1 LSESTRLRCIEEK
14 LLSNSEAYEI
24 LKNTVEKIKSETGS
38 VPILLSRV
46 LNQLEKTHK
55 IPPEKSHE
63 LRSFLESKGLREE
76 TIVMIMNICPS
87 TLDELQYL
95 MELEEKTPDSNTLN
109 EILSQITSYCGG
121 SSSN

>member
-1 LSESTRLRCIEEK
+1 LSESTRLRCIEER

-24 LKNTVEKIKSETGS
+24 LKNTVERIKNETGT

-46 LNQLEKTHK
+46 LNHLEKTHK
-55 IPPEKSHE
+55 IPPEKSQE

-87 TLDELQYL
+87 SLDELQYL
-95 MELEEKTPDSNTLN
+95 MELEEKIPDSNTLS